1 MIAISEAKPKLS
13 ALATSQ
19 TPTILSKN
27 GKALSVIVPFE
38 MYKEMYNLWKE
49 SQYQKARTLAE
60 TYKELEYVT
69 EEELDR
75 MLTEPVS

>member
-13 ALATSQ
+13 ALATAH

-49 SQYQKARTLAE
+49 AQYQKAKTLAGDYE
-60 TYKELEYVT
+60 NLEYVS

-75 MLTEPVS
+75 ILEDSIS